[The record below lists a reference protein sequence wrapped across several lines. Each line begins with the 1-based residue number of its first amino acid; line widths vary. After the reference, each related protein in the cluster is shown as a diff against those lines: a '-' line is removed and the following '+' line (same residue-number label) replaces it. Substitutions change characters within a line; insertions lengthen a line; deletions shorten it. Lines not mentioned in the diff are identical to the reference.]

1 MYKFDNRFLESV
13 GLTDM
18 PDAQKADFLQ
28 YAQDQLETRIGEK
41 MSEGMTDQQLD
52 EFEKIV
58 DNDADTIMG
67 LLNTYGDYHQ
77 DDIYKVLMQ
86 NTGAADDDAHL
97 VADYVTAKWL
107 DKNCPNYQEIIR
119 TTLEELQAE
128 IRSQKDAIL
137 ANAQ

>member
-107 DKNCPNYQEIIR
+107 DNNCPNYQEIIR

-128 IRSQKDAIL
+128 IRSQKDGAE
-137 ANAQ
+137 